1 MSYYLAGLLRRLMTT
16 NDMNVAYIIIDI
28 QEALGRTY
36 DTYDLSN
43 LSLYIMM
50 LARIVD

>member
-1 MSYYLAGLLRRLMTT
+1 MMTT

-28 QEALGRTY
+28 QKGLGRTY